1 MLTAIRGLRGQRRLR
16 VEVVNQLS
24 ELLERRRFTPVS
36 VRVAFFDDDGPRG
49 GVAIRCAL
57 TVRPKR
63 GPTIRVEHTA
73 RTHSAA
79 FNGGLAILRRQLKRH
94 VQRRRRRARYP
105 TRRAPSVAR
114 DRRAGHRP
122 RQRQDEGK

>member
-105 TRRAPSVAR
+105 TRRAPSVTR

-122 RQRQDEGK
+122 RQRQAEGK